1 MEARASPNRHRTA
14 FRPRLHAD
22 LQRSEVGSRLETLS
36 PDTFAQTVVGRIDTG
51 LLGCH
56 TYNRHF
62 DLEVI
67 DVFGAVHGVE
77 FVTARYRDAR

>member
-1 MEARASPNRHRTA
+1 
-14 FRPRLHAD
+14 
-22 LQRSEVGSRLETLS
+22 LETLS

-62 DLEVI
+62 DIEVI

-77 FVTARYRDAR
+77 FVTARYRDAH